1 MTAPALRTFVIAC
14 SVLLLSLSVR
24 AQTQST
30 GGQPTFSLYCA
41 SCYGPAAKG
50 DGPMAQVLTKRP
62 ADLTRIAQRN
72 GGRYPAD
79 LVAKIIDGH
88 SPVKGHGGGEM
99 PVWGDAFAKSADP
112 EPASERIARLV
123 AYLESI
129 QRQP

>member
-1 MTAPALRTFVIAC
+1 MTTPAIRTFVVAC
-14 SVLLLSLSVR
+14 SVLLLPLSGH

-30 GGQPTFSLYCA
+30 GGQSTFGLYCA
-41 SCYGPAAKG
+41 TCHGPAAKG

-79 LVAKIIDGH
+79 IVAKIIDGR

-99 PVWGDAFAKSADP
+99 PIWGDAFAKSADP

>member
-1 MTAPALRTFVIAC
+1 MTAPPLRTFVIAC
-14 SVLLLSLSVR
+14 SVLLLPLSGR

-30 GGQPTFSLYCA
+30 GGQSTFSLYCA
-41 SCYGPAAKG
+41 SCHGPAAKG

-79 LVAKIIDGH
+79 LVAKVIDGR